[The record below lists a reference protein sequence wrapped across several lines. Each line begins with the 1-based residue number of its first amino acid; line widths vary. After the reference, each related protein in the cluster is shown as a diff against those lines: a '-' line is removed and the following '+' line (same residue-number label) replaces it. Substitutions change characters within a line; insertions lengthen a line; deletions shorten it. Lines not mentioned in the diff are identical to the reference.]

1 MNIRTKFVSATII
14 GLMTTASLGTIAMA
28 ETAAKPAVTAAKP
41 APAYKT
47 QEAMLKTADEALI
60 AITRVHAARLALFNN
75 NIEEAKTRLAEATK
89 ALKTSEKDLAS
100 MAITDIAKPESSTK
114 YLPFDMSM
122 GMTEGFTVTEEH
134 RSVLEKAVGLFQKG
148 SRDEAREVLR
158 LAAIDVNIST
168 ALLPI
173 DETTKNLAEA
183 TKLVDEGKYFEA
195 NLALKA
201 IEDGVIVRDFLIDQI
216 PAQG

>member
-1 MNIRTKFVSATII
+1 
-14 GLMTTASLGTIAMA
+14 
-28 ETAAKPAVTAAKP
+28 
-41 APAYKT
+41 
-47 QEAMLKTADEALI
+47 MLKTADEALI

-75 NIEEAKTRLAEATK
+75 NIEEVKARLIEATT
-89 ALKTSEKDLAS
+89 ALTKSEKDLAS
-100 MAITDIAKPESSTK
+100 MAITDIGKPESKAK

-148 SRDEAREVLR
+148 SREEAREVLR

-173 DETTKNLAEA
+173 DETTKHLAHA